1 MYRISLPENLGGKGS
16 RSRPV
21 DRCEGIKI
29 DLKHGLLR
37 CKNVNWTHLAPNRIR
52 RRDLVGTVMN
62 LRVH

>member
-1 MYRISLPENLGGKGS
+1 MYRLSPPENLGGKRP

-21 DRCEGIKI
+21 DRWEGIEI

-37 CKNVNWTHLAPNRIR
+37 CKDVNWTHLGPNRIR
-52 RRDLVGTVMN
+52 RRALVGTVMN